1 MAEETQTPQDD
12 AANFSKVQEFIRTQ
26 VSDYIQEMQQQAQRQ
41 NPQYVQTEQERARQ
55 ELDRTL
61 SPFIDPKIHQIQ
73 LETANTRDML
83 TFEKNNPY
91 IEKDD
96 RDKVEAM
103 FEDLKKNGRAIPR
116 QDIFDY
122 LEGKA
127 MRENPEE
134 TTKRMSERKQ
144 RQLERAQGSVD
155 FGANGLDRMRSVQG
169 VTRETLEKSTSEEIE
184 KLLDG
189 ITF

>member
-134 TTKRMSERKQ
+134 TTKRMSER
-144 RQLERAQGSVD
+144 
-155 FGANGLDRMRSVQG
+155 
-169 VTRETLEKSTSEEIE
+169 
-184 KLLDG
+184 
-189 ITF
+189 